1 MIRLAFAV
9 ILCTFSFAMS
19 AQTITGSLKEFALFG
34 KANIEVIF
42 ADASIHG
49 MQEEDFAAVERDW
62 YKDKPEI
69 VYDFIGGVAEK
80 LKVRFTIGT
89 RLSTPYQIKVYVQNI
104 SKKGDYTCDAIVFK
118 EDVEIASIKSI
129 KADGGTFGTKLN
141 LIKDGAEHT
150 GEKLGKL
157 LSKEIKKIRKQ

>member
-9 ILCTFSFAMS
+9 ILCTFSCAMS

-49 MQEEDFAAVERDW
+49 MQEEDFAVVERDW

-80 LKVRFTIGT
+80 LKDRFTIGT
-89 RLSTPYQIKVYVQNI
+89 RLNTPYKIKAYVQNI
-104 SKKGDYTCDAIVFK
+104 SKKGDYTCDAIFFK
-118 EDVEIASIKSI
+118 DEMEIASIKSI

-150 GEKLGKL
+150 GEKLGKML
-157 LSKEIKKIRKQ
+157 CIMIKKVRKK

>member
-80 LKVRFTIGT
+80 LKDRFTIGT

-104 SKKGDYTCDAIVFK
+104 SKK
-118 EDVEIASIKSI
+118 
-129 KADGGTFGTKLN
+129 
-141 LIKDGAEHT
+141 
-150 GEKLGKL
+150 
-157 LSKEIKKIRKQ
+157 R